1 MKNIEDL
8 VSPLVQSQFPAFYNE
23 EGPLFI
29 EFVKSYYKW
38 LETTGQ
44 QAYYA
49 RNLIEYR
56 DVDKTV
62 DEFIVHFKETYL
74 KDLPLSSKADERLLI
89 RNILDLY
96 QNKGNEQ
103 SVKLAMRALFNQD
116 SNVYLPGQ
124 DVLKSSDGTWVK
136 PRYLEVTVSSR
147 NKSFVNKEI
156 VGASTGA
163 KAFCESVVK
172 KRINGKFIDVLF
184 LSNVRGNFSYGELIV
199 ETANTSFDKAPTVS
213 GSLTSLSVLNG
224 GQDFSVGDE
233 FKVISENGKNA
244 KAIVTSISSETGR
257 VNFKINEGG
266 FGYSNTADVYISD
279 KVLRYNSLTNSN
291 TSITSFSKL
300 ENVSQQLMTVGFT
313 SAVNA
318 QYFTPDTIL
327 FAQGNSS
334 VANATAGIVAVT
346 LVSNTSGTV
355 KVSNLSGNIVASNL
369 VFKASLIDLVYDSS
383 SNVSL
388 FTANSVI
395 EAVNATS
402 SANALILSA
411 TTTNATHGSLLLRP
425 ISGNVYSTNASFRL
439 ASNTATIAAVNT
451 YTSNL
456 YFTAVVANNSNI
468 TANGIVVG
476 SNSTHLGLDS
486 VLNTFYPNTIFS
498 YVIGSTSNSYAYFD
512 FVSSG
517 TGANFEVGSLD
528 NEETVLLTPDQL
540 SANNTGSIPFMDI
553 NLDLSPNNANA
564 AGYGFVKF
572 PGASINT
579 TILDAI
585 RYESRVIGTISALTS
600 INPGTDYNINPFVL
614 VYEPNVAG
622 YNRKDFTISI
632 NNSTKLFAVGEIVK
646 QTSNAAAVLLNVTNF
661 SGTAANGSSTSSFEA
676 SEYVYQSNGTSNIAT
691 GFVHSSG
698 ITGGTGSVKLYNITG
713 TFQNTNTN
721 GYQLQTLTT
730 NATANIVLVNTAV
743 TITTTAI
750 GQVKEGSNSSVLNV
764 KRLSF
769 ENTFYNGNTI
779 IGSATGASAT
789 IGSVVED
796 FGSLAIGENADINA
810 NVQVANAVVS
820 TVNVLD
826 SGFGYINSENVL
838 LEKEGSPYIVT
849 AQTKLSR
856 QGVGEGYFSSTRGF
870 LSDDKRIFDSDYYQE
885 YSYEIQSKVPFTK
898 YSEILKKI
906 IHVSGTR
913 MFGKVVLSSSVDVSA
928 NVSSKVVIS

>member
-56 DVDKTV
+56 DVDKTI
-62 DEFIVHFKETYL
+62 DQFIIHFKETFL
-74 KDLPLSSKADERLLI
+74 KDLPLASQADERLLI

-103 SVKLAMRALFNQD
+103 SVKLAIRALFNQD
-116 SNVYLPGQ
+116 STVYLPGQ

-136 PRYLEVTVSSR
+136 PKYLEVTVSTR

-184 LSNVRGNFSYGELIV
+184 LSNIRGNFSYGELIV
-199 ETANTSFDKAPTVS
+199 ETANTNFNNAPTVT
-213 GSLTSLSVLNG
+213 GSLNSLTVLNG
-224 GQDFSVGDE
+224 GQDFTIGDE
-233 FKVISENGKNA
+233 FNVISENGKNA

-291 TSITSFSKL
+291 TQITSFSQF
-300 ENVSQQLMTVGFT
+300 ENVSQQLMSVGFT

-334 VANATAGIVAVT
+334 IANATAGIVSVT

-369 VFKASLIDLVYDSS
+369 VFKASLVDLVYDTS
-383 SNVSL
+383 SNISL

-411 TTTNATHGSLLLRP
+411 TTTNTTHGSLLLRP
-425 ISGNVYSTNASFRL
+425 ISGNVYTTNASFRL
-439 ASNTATIAAVNT
+439 ATNTATIATVNT

-468 TANGIVVG
+468 TANGILIG
-476 SNSTHLGLDS
+476 SNTTHLGFDS

-498 YVIGSTSNSYAYFD
+498 YVIGSTSNSNAYFD

-517 TGANFEVGSLD
+517 ADANFSVGSLD
-528 NEETVLLTPDQL
+528 NEETVLFTPDEL

-564 AGYGFVKF
+564 AGYGFIKF

-585 RYESRVIGTISALTS
+585 RYESKVIGTISALTS
-600 INPGTDYNINPFVL
+600 INPGTDYNIDPFVL
-614 VYEPNVAG
+614 VHEPNVAG
-622 YNRKDFTISI
+622 YKRRDFSISI
-632 NNSTKLFAVGEIVK
+632 NNPTKLFAVGEIVK
-646 QTSNAAAVLLNVTNF
+646 QTSNSAAVILNVTNF

-691 GFVHSSG
+691 GFVYSSG
-698 ITGGTGSVKLYNITG
+698 ITGGTGSVKLYDVTG
-713 TFQNTNTN
+713 SFQNTNTN
-721 GYQLQTLTT
+721 GYQLRTLTT
-730 NATANIVLVNTAV
+730 NATANVVLVNTAV

-750 GQVKEGSNSSVLNV
+750 GQVKEGSNSSILNV

-789 IGSVVED
+789 IDSVVED

-820 TVNVLD
+820 TVSVLD

-856 QGVGEGYFSSTRGF
+856 QGVGEGYYSSTRGF
-870 LSDDKRIFDSDYYQE
+870 LSDDKKIHDSDYYQE

-913 MFGKVVLSSSVDVSA
+913 MFGKVVLSSSIDVSA